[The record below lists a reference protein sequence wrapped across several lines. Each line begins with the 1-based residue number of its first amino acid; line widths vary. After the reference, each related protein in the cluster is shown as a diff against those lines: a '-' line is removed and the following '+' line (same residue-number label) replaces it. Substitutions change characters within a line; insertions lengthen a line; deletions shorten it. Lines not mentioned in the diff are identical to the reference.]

1 MSANISQLS
10 TEMLIK
16 FRSSVRQS
24 VDGISIDRMLIVN
37 QGYRSR
43 VLINIRLQV
52 FLVQMIH

>member
-1 MSANISQLS
+1 MSANISQLL
-10 TEMLIK
+10 TETLMK
-16 FRSSVRQS
+16 FRSSVSQS

-43 VLINIRLQV
+43 VLIDIQLQV